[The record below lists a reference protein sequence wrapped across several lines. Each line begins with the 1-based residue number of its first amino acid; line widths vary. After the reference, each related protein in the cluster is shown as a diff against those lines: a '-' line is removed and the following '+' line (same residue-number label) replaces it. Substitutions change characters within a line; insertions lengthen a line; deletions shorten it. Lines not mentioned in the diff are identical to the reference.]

1 MIGQSM
7 RLKQL
12 FRPFHQRA
20 SFSTLVYCALFLGLA
35 FCGLPGC
42 DSQSKAPEKV
52 TSLKLENNAESINFD
67 ATPDSFTRSG
77 KGLFSFPLATPGAN
91 SASTK
96 FTKLTGTGIR
106 YKNTMQR
113 DFSMLYIE
121 TGSGVAIGDYDND
134 GLKDIYLTGTDIDNR
149 LFRNLGNFKFEDV
162 TFDAGV
168 YGRINEQNL
177 WSSGAS
183 VADIDN
189 DGDLD
194 LYVCNMAAP
203 NILYVNQNDGTF
215 REQTLPRGADY
226 KGASKQANFCDY
238 DRDGDLD
245 FFLATYQDLLP
256 PERGFLETVDGKLK
270 VKEGSEEFSVVI
282 NGYDSKA
289 GEKNILFQNQGDGTF
304 KKLGEDVGIDGWD
317 ANLASVWFDYDNDGW
332 QDLYVTSDF
341 KQPDHLYKN
350 NQDGTFTD
358 VLKDTV
364 RHTPWFSM
372 GRDAGDLNN
381 DGHLDLLVGDMADP
395 DHYGQ
400 KVNMGDMGES
410 GWFLVWGEP
419 RQFMQNCMFINSGD
433 GRLME
438 QAAITGLAKTD
449 WTWAVRMV
457 DLDNDGKLDVYV
469 TNGHAR
475 DNMNGDLFVEYKAA
489 QEKGM
494 SPEEFDKFFA
504 KVPVRKDTNMVFQ
517 NKGGLQ
523 FEAKGAEWGLD
534 HEGVSHGAAFADL
547 DGDGDLDAIVNN
559 YYEPVSVYRNDSNEG
574 ARMLV
579 QLRSKDGNRFGIG
592 SKVEVWQ
599 NGNYQ
604 RRDLMPS
611 RGYLG
616 SDPMELHFGFEADA
630 NIEKMKVTWPDGTSQ
645 EFEDLAVNH
654 VYRVIESPDRTPESK
669 PEPPKPLFAKATKS
683 FGVNFRHTENE
694 YDDFKREPLLPF
706 QLSRLGGGVATADV
720 NGDGF
725 ADAFCTAAAGQA
737 GQLLVNENGK
747 SFKPVDGPWAAHS
760 ASEDM
765 GALFFDADQDGD
777 TDLYVASGG
786 NEFDVGEVEY
796 RDRLYLNDGQGNFT
810 YASDALPDLTDSS
823 SSVSAADFDR
833 DGDLDLFIGSR
844 SIPGKY
850 PLVPTS
856 RLLINEGGT
865 FAEASAETS
874 GGAANKGLV
883 TSAIW
888 SDYNQDGWTD
898 LILAL
903 EWGPVAFF
911 KNKEGKLIDAT
922 TDSGVEQNTGWWHG
936 IAAGDLDAD
945 GDIDYVVTNQ
955 GNNTKYHTSP
965 QHPHR
970 LYYDDFDNSGT
981 LDLVEA
987 EFEGDTEYP
996 VRGRSCSSRCM
1007 PFIAD
1012 KFGTFHDFSK
1022 ASLADIYETDTKE
1035 RPFHEVTM
1043 LETVVLWNDG
1053 EGFFEAKPLGYLA
1066 QSSPAYGAAIADFD
1080 GDSNL
1085 DIMLTN
1091 NFFGSQPETGYM
1103 DGGLSLLIKGNGDQ
1117 TFEEV
1122 WPNRSGISLSGDS
1135 NGLAI
1140 ADIDRDGDFDA
1151 MVAVNN
1157 EPFEILRN
1165 DSDSEAALKIE
1176 LVGPAGNPLAIGA
1189 TLTLEGDFGKQ
1200 IFEHHAGGSYLGQ
1213 SAINAAI
1220 STERLSE
1227 LKSITVRWPDGTK
1240 TTHSPT
1246 DAKENVLRIIQGK
1259 TL

>member
-1 MIGQSM
+1 MMVGDFSFTDNDCLTMQSPANYQLPIIILTLLLSGCSSNSS
-7 RLKQL
+7 RQINEPESPSLKNNAAPIAHDDTSGFEKL
-12 FRPFHQRA
+12 TPTLASFKLTLPTQRA
-20 SFSTLVYCALFLGLA
+20 GNTQFSRVEQ
-35 FCGLPGC
+35 CG
-42 DSQSKAPEKV
+42 
-52 TSLKLENNAESINFD
+52 I
-67 ATPDSFTRSG
+67 
-77 KGLFSFPLATPGAN
+77 
-91 SASTK
+91 
-96 FTKLTGTGIR
+96 
-106 YKNTMQR
+106 
-113 DFSMLYIE
+113 DFSNFMSRTTPEVYAE
-121 TGSGVAIGDYDND
+121 TGSGVAIGDYDSD
-134 GLKDIYLTGTDIDNR
+134 GLNDIYLTGSDVDNR
-149 LFRNLGNFKFEDV
+149 LFRNLGGFKFQDV
-162 TFDAGV
+162 TDSAGV
-168 YGRINEQNL
+168 DGRILGQNL
-177 WSSGAS
+177 WASGAS
-183 VADIDN
+183 FADIDN

-194 LYVCNMAAP
+194 LYVCNMKAP
-203 NILYVNQNDGTF
+203 NILYINQNDGTF
-215 REQTLPRGADY
+215 LEQTKLRGADY
-226 KGASKQANFCDY
+226 EGASKQANFCDF

-245 FFLATYQDLLP
+245 FYLATYQDVVP
-256 PERGFLETVDGKLK
+256 RGVQFYEEVNGVRR
-270 VKEGSEEFSVVI
+270 VKKGYEEFGAVI
-282 NGYDSKA
+282 NGYQSRA
-289 GEKNILFQNQGDGTF
+289 GEQDILFQNNGNGIFKRVEKEAGISDGY
-304 KKLGEDVGIDGWD
+304 E

-341 KQPDHLYKN
+341 KQPDHLYRN
-350 NQDGTFTD
+350 NRDGTFTD

-372 GRDAGDLNN
+372 GLDAADLNN

-400 KVNMGDMGES
+400 KVNMGDMASS
-410 GWFLVWGEP
+410 GWFLVWGAP
-419 RQFMQNCMFINSGD
+419 RQFMQNCMLVNSGS

-449 WTWAVRMV
+449 WTWAIRMV

-475 DNMNGDLFVEYKAA
+475 DNMNGDLAVKLSKIRN
-489 QEKGM
+489 EKVN
-494 SPEEFDKFFA
+494 EQQLVDFA
-504 KVPVRKDTNMVFQ
+504 LRMPVRKDTNMVFR
-517 NKGGLQ
+517 NLGGLK
-523 FEAKGAEWGLD
+523 FEAKGPQWGLD

-559 YYEPVSVYRNDSNEG
+559 YYEPVSVYRNDSDQG
-574 ARMLV
+574 ARVLV

-616 SDPMELHFGFEADA
+616 SDPMELHFGFSDDD
-630 NIEKMKVTWPDGTSQ
+630 NIEKLKVTWPDGTSQ
-645 EFEDLAVNH
+645 EYSDLAVNH
-654 VYRVIESPDRTPESK
+654 VYRVIESADRTPESK
-669 PEPPKPLFAKATKS
+669 LEPPKPMFANATKS

-694 YDDFKREPLLPF
+694 FDDFKREPLLPY
-706 QLSRLGGGVATADV
+706 QLSRLGGGVVTADV
-720 NGDGF
+720 NGDGY
-725 ADAFCTAAAGQA
+725 ADAFCTGAAGQS
-737 GQLLVNENGK
+737 GQLLINESGA
-747 SFKPVDGPWAAHS
+747 SFQPVDGPWASHA

-777 TDLYVASGG
+777 ADLYVTSGG
-786 NEFDVGEVEY
+786 NEFDAGSAEY
-796 RDRLYLNDGQGNFT
+796 LDRLYLNDGKGSFT
-810 YASDALPDLTDSS
+810 FASDALPKLTDSS
-823 SSVSAADFDR
+823 GSVSAADFDR
-833 DGDLDLFIGSR
+833 DGDLDLFVGSR

-865 FAEASAETS
+865 FIEASTEIT
-874 GGAANKGLV
+874 GGCTNKGLV

-888 SDYNQDGWTD
+888 SDYDHDGWTD

-911 KNKEGKLIDAT
+911 RNREGKLEDAT
-922 TDSGVEQNTGWWHG
+922 GDTGVEQNTGWWHG

-965 QHPHR
+965 EHPHR
-970 LYYDDFDNSGT
+970 LYYKDFDNSGT

-1012 KFGTFHDFSK
+1012 KFETFHDFSK
-1022 ASLADIYETDTKE
+1022 ASLDDIYETQEQPT
-1035 RPFHEVTM
+1035 PYHEVTM

-1066 QSSPAYGAAIADFD
+1066 QSSPAYGVEIADFD
-1080 GDSNL
+1080 GDSHL

-1103 DGGLSLLIKGNGDQ
+1103 DGGLSLLITGNGDG

-1135 NGLAI
+1135 NGLAV
-1140 ADIDRDGDFDA
+1140 ADFDRDGDFDA

-1157 EPFEILRN
+1157 EPLEILRN
-1165 DSDSEAALKIE
+1165 ETTSKPGLRIE
-1176 LVGPAGNPLAIGA
+1176 LIGPVGNRSAIGA
-1189 TLTLEGDFGKQ
+1189 TVKLKTSTGVQ
-1200 IFEHHAGGSYLGQ
+1200 IFEVHAGGSYLSQ
-1213 SAINAAI
+1213 SARPVTV
-1220 STERLSE
+1220 SGEKLE
-1227 LKSITVRWPDGTK
+1227 DLESIIVHWPDGTTSTQK
-1240 TTHSPT
+1240 PHSADDRVMT
-1246 DAKENVLRIIQGK
+1246 VKHQN

>member
-1 MIGQSM
+1 M
-7 RLKQL
+7 
-12 FRPFHQRA
+12 FQRFGNGVTFVA
-20 SFSTLVYCALFLGLA
+20 CLTALFLFA
-35 FCGLPGC
+35 GC
-42 DSQSKAPEKV
+42 SSESKAPRND
-52 TSLKLENNAESINFD
+52 SAAQLKNNSNSVSFD
-67 ATPDSFTRSG
+67 FVPDSFAKVSETLLKST
-77 KGLFSFPLATPGAN
+77 LNAPTDPG
-91 SASTK
+91 SDTK
-96 FTKLTGTGIR
+96 FTKLTGTGVT

-113 DFSMLYIE
+113 ELSILFVE

-134 GLKDIYLTGTDIDNR
+134 GLQDIYLTGTDVDNR
-149 LFRNLGNFKFEDV
+149 LYRNLGNFKFEDV
-162 TFDAGV
+162 TFDAQV
-168 YGRINEQNL
+168 YGRINDQNL
-177 WSSGAS
+177 WASGAS
-183 VADIDN
+183 FADIDN

-203 NILYVNQNDGTF
+203 NILYINQNDGTF
-215 REQTLPRGADY
+215 EEQTLPRGADY
-226 KGASKQANFCDY
+226 QGASKQANFCDY

-245 FFLATYQDLLP
+245 FFLVTYQDLLP
-256 PERGFLETVDGKLK
+256 PERNFLETVDGKLK
-270 VKEGSEEFSVVI
+270 VKKGSEEYAVVI

-289 GEKNILFQNQGDGTF
+289 GEKNFLFQNNGDGTF
-304 KKLGEDVGIDGWD
+304 KKLGEEIGVDGWD

-332 QDLYVTSDF
+332 LDLYVTSDF
-341 KQPDHLYKN
+341 KQPDHLYRN
-350 NQDGTFTD
+350 NHDGTFTD

-372 GRDAGDLNN
+372 GLDAGDLNN

-400 KVNMGDMGES
+400 KVNMGDMGSS
-410 GWFLVWGEP
+410 GWFLVWGAP
-419 RQFMQNCMFINSGD
+419 RQFMQNCMFVNAGN

-449 WTWAVRMV
+449 WTWAIRMV
-457 DLDNDGKLDVYV
+457 DLDNDGNLDVYV

-475 DNMNGDLFVEYKAA
+475 DNMNGDLFVEYQAA
-489 QEKGM
+489 KDKGELT
-494 SPEEFDKFFA
+494 PDEYDAFFA
-504 KVPVRKDTNMVFQ
+504 KVPARKDSNMVFR
-517 NKGGLQ
+517 NLGGLQ
-523 FEAKGAEWGLD
+523 FESKGPQWGLD

-559 YYEPVSVYRNDSNEG
+559 YYEPVSVYRNDSDQG

-592 SKVEVWQ
+592 SKIEVWQ

-616 SDPMELHFGFEADA
+616 SDPMEVHFGFAGDD

-645 EFEDLAVNH
+645 EYTDLAVNH
-654 VYRVIESPDRTPESK
+654 VYRVIESADRTPEAK
-669 PEPPKPLFAKATKS
+669 PEPTKTMFANATKS
-683 FGVNFRHTENE
+683 FGVNFQHTENE
-694 YDDFKREPLLPF
+694 FDDFKREPLLPY
-706 QLSRLGGGVATADV
+706 QLSRLGGGVITADI
-720 NGDGF
+720 NGDGY
-725 ADAFCTAAAGQA
+725 ADAFCTGAAGQS
-737 GQLLVNENGK
+737 GQLLINENGK
-747 SFKPVDGPWAAHS
+747 SFKPVDGPWASHA

-777 TDLYVASGG
+777 ADLYVTSGG
-786 NEFDVGEVEY
+786 NEFEIGSAEY
-796 RDRLYLNDGQGNFT
+796 LDRLYLNDGKGSFT
-810 YASDALPDLTDSS
+810 FASDALPKLTDSS
-823 SSVSAADFDR
+823 GSVSAADFDR
-833 DGDLDLFIGSR
+833 DGDLDLFVGSR

-850 PLVPTS
+850 PLTPTS

-865 FAEASAETS
+865 FTEAAADIA
-874 GGAANKGLV
+874 GGCTEKGLV

-888 SDYNQDGWTD
+888 SDYDQDGWTD
-898 LILAL
+898 LILTL

-911 KNKEGKLIDAT
+911 KNKDGKLVDAT
-922 TDSGVEQNTGWWHG
+922 GDSGVDQNTGWWHG

-965 QHPHR
+965 DHPHR
-970 LYYDDFDNSGT
+970 LYYKDFDNSGT

-1012 KFGTFHDFSK
+1012 KFETFHDFSK
-1022 ASLADIYETDTKE
+1022 ASLDDIYETAEQPT
-1035 RPFHEVTM
+1035 PYHEVTM

-1066 QSSPAYGAAIADFD
+1066 QSSPAYGVEIADFD
-1080 GDSNL
+1080 GDSHQ

-1103 DGGLSLLIKGNGDQ
+1103 DGGLSLLIKGNGDG

-1140 ADIDRDGDFDA
+1140 ADFDGDGDLDA

-1157 EPFEILRN
+1157 EPLEILRN
-1165 DSDSEAALKIE
+1165 ETESKPGLRIE
-1176 LVGPAGNPLAIGA
+1176 MMGPEGNRSAIGA
-1189 TLTLEGDFGKQ
+1189 SIVLTTSSGAER
-1200 IFEHHAGGSYLGQ
+1200 FEVHAGGSYLSQ
-1213 SAINAAI
+1213 S
-1220 STERLSE
+1220 SKPMTVSSE
-1227 LKSITVRWPDGTK
+1227 QLKNLESIAVHWPDGTK
-1240 TTHSPT
+1240 STHKPST
-1246 DAKENVLRIIQGK
+1246 AKDGVLKIKHGN